1 MIFLLKQGVTQM
13 TNLTKAEQSQM
24 LALMCRGKRVTI
36 IDAVVPAA
44 VSPHTGYIVPNIE
57 EFGDAYLAS
66 IMGDRAVLT
75 TLDEYGQVAA
85 ETQIARKRG
94 QEWRDEVEL
103 QESGEIVGY
112 WGGGQ

>member
-1 MIFLLKQGVTQM
+1 M
-13 TNLTKAEQSQM
+13 TNLAKAEQSQM

-44 VSPHTGYIVPNIE
+44 ISPHTGYLVPNIE

-75 TLDEYGQVAA
+75 TLDDDGQIIA

-103 QESGEIVGY
+103 QESGQIVGY
-112 WGGGQ
+112 WAEGL